1 MRFKY
6 NNHKMGENISG
17 VGEDIN
23 EFDTDDQD
31 TNVQEVQLRT
41 LNQTVIDDEANKG
54 EGERCEEDTS
64 DNKPA
69 NQL

>member
-1 MRFKY
+1 
-6 NNHKMGENISG
+6 MGENISG

-41 LNQTVIDDEANKG
+41 LNQTVTDDEANKG

-69 NQL
+69 IQPI